1 MAKHILKIEDFKD
14 FRSVEIIAS
23 DTRAIKKIVQKTYLR
38 EVSKGRYE
46 LENVLEV
53 THLGKTICSTAHL
66 MLAIIAYNK
75 A

>member
-1 MAKHILKIEDFKD
+1 MDKHIIKIEDFKN
-14 FRSVEIIAS
+14 FKSVEIIAS
-23 DTRAIKKIVQKTYLR
+23 DTRAIKQIIQKTYLR
-38 EVSKGRYE
+38 EVSKGRFE

-53 THLGKTICSTAHL
+53 THLGKTVCSTAHL

>member
-1 MAKHILKIEDFKD
+1 MDKHILKIDDFKN

-23 DTRAIKKIVQKTYLR
+23 DTRAIKQIVQKTYLK
-38 EVSKGRYE
+38 EMSKGRYE